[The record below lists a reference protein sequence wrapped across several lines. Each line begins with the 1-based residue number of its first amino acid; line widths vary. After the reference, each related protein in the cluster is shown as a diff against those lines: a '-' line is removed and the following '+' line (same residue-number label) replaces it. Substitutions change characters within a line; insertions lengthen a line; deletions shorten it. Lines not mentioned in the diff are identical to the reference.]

1 MCFELIEKKG
11 EERDFWKDNP
21 YVMMRKL
28 GYRFNGRVG
37 VHFDAYPPDYDR
49 AQPHNEVW
57 DRGREIAKTPLVVE
71 NATSSC

>member
-11 EERDFWKDNP
+11 EERDFWKDYP

-37 VHFDAYPPDYDR
+37 VHFDAYPPDYDPER
-49 AQPHNEVW
+49 NPTMKF
-57 DRGREIAKTPLVVE
+57 GIAVARSLKRP
-71 NATSSC
+71 